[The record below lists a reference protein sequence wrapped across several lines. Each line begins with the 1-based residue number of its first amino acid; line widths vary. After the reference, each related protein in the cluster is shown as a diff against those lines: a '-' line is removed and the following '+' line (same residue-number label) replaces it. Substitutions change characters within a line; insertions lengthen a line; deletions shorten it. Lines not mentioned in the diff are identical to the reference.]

1 MSKVK
6 MFNYSDLMS
15 FLLWT
20 ITRMLI
26 LRSKNK
32 YRVFLIENIFFL
44 VHCPNVDLIARIATQ
59 LILSI
64 VFSSLMSH
72 FALMFE
78 QF

>member
-1 MSKVK
+1 MDHKQECLFYV
-6 MFNYSDLMS
+6 NR
-15 FLLWT
+15 FLSSEY
-20 ITRMLI
+20 I
-26 LRSKNK
+26 
-32 YRVFLIENIFFL
+32 YRVFLIEDIFFL
-44 VHCPNVDLIARIATQ
+44 VHCPNVDLVARIATQ

>member
-1 MSKVK
+1 
-6 MFNYSDLMS
+6 
-15 FLLWT
+15 
-20 ITRMLI
+20 MLI
-26 LRSKNK
+26 LRYKFLSSENK
-32 YRVFLIENIFFL
+32 YRVFLIEDIFFL
-44 VHCPNVDLIARIATQ
+44 VHCPNVDLVTRIATQ

>member
-1 MSKVK
+1 MDHKQECLCYVNKFLSSK
-6 MFNYSDLMS
+6 S
-15 FLLWT
+15 
-20 ITRMLI
+20 
-26 LRSKNK
+26 K
-32 YRVFLIENIFFL
+32 YRVFLFEDIFFFL
-44 VHCPNVDLIARIATQ
+44 VHCPNVDLVARIATQ

>member
-1 MSKVK
+1 MDHKQECLFYVNK
-6 MFNYSDLMS
+6 
-15 FLLWT
+15 FL
-20 ITRMLI
+20 
-26 LRSKNK
+26 SSENK
-32 YRVFLIENIFFL
+32 YKVFLIGDIFFL
-44 VHCPNVDLIARIATQ
+44 VHCPNVDLVARIATR